1 MVSFEEIQAA
11 YYIVAAT
18 GVLIAAVFYIL
29 NLRISHRNQEIAVK
43 NQELALKSQD
53 QTLETRQAQLFMQ
66 VLHRFYDPDF
76 FEKYTQVLYW
86 KWVDYD
92 DFIYKYGWKNNPE
105 AWYSEGS
112 LAAYFEGIGLL
123 MNLGLLDVK
132 LVHGLLFRHVKL
144 FWEKIRPVSL
154 EMRKRL
160 KLPHID
166 QWVEYLYGELMKY
179 DEALLKS

>member
-1 MVSFEEIQAA
+1 MMIEISTILSLIQATGIVVGVV
-11 YYIVAAT
+11 YY
-18 GVLIAAVFYIL
+18 VLNIQ
-29 NLRISHRNQEIAVK
+29 NNRRNQEIAVK
-43 NQELALKSQD
+43 NQEFALKSQE

-66 VLHRFYDPDF
+66 VLHRFYEPDF

-86 KWVDYD
+86 KWADYD
-92 DFIYKYGWKNNPE
+92 DFIQKYGWKNNPQ

-112 LAAYFEGIGLL
+112 IAAYFEGIGLL

-144 FWEKIRPVSL
+144 FWEKIMPVSL

-160 KLPHID
+160 KIPHVD
-166 QWVEYLYGELMKY
+166 QWVEYLYSELMKY